1 MNLIVT
7 CRKGDGYYC
16 FDIYLFR
23 RESCM
28 FPTRMPLFFFYIFQV
43 SMEQVFVFLF
53 YFYFSSTFPK
63 YISLAVFFQYTVFLA
78 NGDPSSETNHPL
90 RTDLRLLPV
99 TVLWVCPTGEKE
111 IHVDFS
117 PKGSLS
123 LNYSIF
129 PILSLSLFFY
139 DLWTR
144 RHSSKMS
151 HYCTTKTLSKLRL
164 IC

>member
-63 YISLAVFFQYTVFLA
+63 YISLAVFFSIHCLFSPT
-78 NGDPSSETNHPL
+78 ETLHQRPI
-90 RTDLRLLPV
+90 TLLEPTCV
-99 TVLWVCPTGEKE
+99 CFLWVCPTGEKE

-144 RHSSKMS
+144 RHFSKMS